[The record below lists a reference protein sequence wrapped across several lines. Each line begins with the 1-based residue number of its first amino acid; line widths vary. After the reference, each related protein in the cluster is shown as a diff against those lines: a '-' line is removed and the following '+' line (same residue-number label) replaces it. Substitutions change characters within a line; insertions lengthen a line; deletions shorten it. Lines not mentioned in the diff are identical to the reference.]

1 MKIKKTS
8 LSAAAL
14 LLFGGLVACGG
25 GDSGSGSGGMEATS
39 PVQFHLGQEL
49 DVSDTRTIALGDLD
63 GDGDL
68 DIAVGGTHASL
79 SYPSTSRIWLNFSGD

>member
-1 MKIKKTS
+1 MVCE
-8 LSAAAL
+8 
-14 LLFGGLVACGG
+14 LLFAGAFVEQQLNALEVVGCNDSSQGFGSGFEFAGGL
-25 GDSGSGSGGMEATS
+25 
-39 PVQFHLGQEL
+39 F
-49 DVSDTRTIALGDLD
+49 DLD